1 MNSLRFSVR
10 RLTVYSLL
18 AAVLAPAPTVAQSAI
33 GSYED
38 HLEQGKVAAAT
49 MDPEGAADHFA
60 AALELDSLSYEANW
74 RLAVSLVDI
83 GKQTPDDVKSKER
96 DSLYALAEVYARRAV
111 DIELLRPNGHYA
123 LALSIGKASL
133 TKGNK
138 ERVAR
143 AREIRVEAL
152 KTLELDPEHDQAHH
166 VVGMWHAEIKRL
178 SGVQRWFAKNLFGG
192 DFLDLASWDL
202 AVEHMER
209 SVAIAPDVIVHRF
222 DLAGIYLD
230 LDRPADARQ
239 QLLAIER
246 LPPYDVLD
254 PGYKQQAT
262 VLLQEIAGEEA
273 RD

>member
-1 MNSLRFSVR
+1 MNSLHFSVR
-10 RLTVYSLL
+10 RVAAYLLL
-18 AAVLAPAPTVAQSAI
+18 ATVLAPATSAVAQSAV
-33 GSYED
+33 GSFED
-38 HLEQGKVAAAT
+38 HMERGKVASAT

-74 RLAVSLVDI
+74 RLAVALVDI

-166 VVGMWHAEIKRL
+166 VIGMWHAEIKRL
-178 SGVQRWFAKNLFGG
+178 SGVQKWFAKNLFGG
-192 DFLDLASWDL
+192 DFLDLASWEL
-202 AVEHMER
+202 AVDHMER
-209 SVAIAPDVIVHRF
+209 SVAIVHRF
-222 DLAGIYLD
+222 DLAEIYLD
-230 LDRPADARQ
+230 LDRPEDAKQ
-239 QLLAIER
+239 QLLAIES

-254 PGYKQQAT
+254 PGYKRQAA
-262 VLLQEIAGEEA
+262 VLLQEIAEEEA